1 MLTIFRPA
9 SGKDKPVVS
18 GAAAAAGGQDEGR
31 SGFARR
37 ALDRGLRASN
47 QFLYRSIFNLLPAFI
62 ETICVVCMMV
72 QRAGVVVGLTAAL
85 VAYSFVGLTMLVM
98 RKRIPILRRQL
109 RDEGKIS
116 WSKYWICVLCVA
128 RSYLHYFCIF
138 SILVDA
144 LQLWTT
150 LLKSFHSI

>member
-1 MLTIFRPA
+1 MNTWFEALYHISLQSYSHVESQKHNFCLIIPY
-9 SGKDKPVVS
+9 SVSSKDKPVVS

-62 ETICVVCMMV
+62 ETICVVCMMI
-72 QRAGVVVGLTAAL
+72 QRAGMVVGLTAAL

-109 RDEGKIS
+109 RDEGEIS
-116 WSKYWICVLCVA
+116 YVIYAPALC
-128 RSYLHYFCIF
+128 
-138 SILVDA
+138 A
-144 LQLWTT
+144 LLIAI
-150 LLKSFHSI
+150 H

>member
-1 MLTIFRPA
+1 MTLIFHVGLLNLVCLLSHTA
-9 SGKDKPVVS
+9 LHALVAGKDKNPVS

-62 ETICVVCMMV
+62 ETICVVLMMI
-72 QRAGVVVGLTAAL
+72 QRAGTVVGLTAAA

-109 RDEGKIS
+109 RDEGE
-116 WSKYWICVLCVA
+116 A
-128 RSYLHYFCIF
+128 HTLHNTHLHTHTVHAHYD
-138 SILVDA
+138 V
-144 LQLWTT
+144 QR
-150 LLKSFHSI
+150 